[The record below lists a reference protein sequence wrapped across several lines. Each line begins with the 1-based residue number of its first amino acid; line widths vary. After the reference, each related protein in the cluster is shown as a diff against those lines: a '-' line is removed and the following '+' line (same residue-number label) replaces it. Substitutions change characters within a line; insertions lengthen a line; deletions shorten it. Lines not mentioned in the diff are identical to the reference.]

1 MATQL
6 ELGPLAS
13 RAAEKEVLRG
23 RRTANGNG
31 NGGKC
36 GWNHSAIARGILL
49 IEFCGALTLFAVA
62 VLSSFYI
69 PFIAVYIFFF
79 FCSACQRGAFLGAGR
94 LKAVLFAAA
103 ETINL
108 PMRCSS
114 CGSSTNSRLK
124 WKHDTAHTKRKRSP
138 FFLGSLP
145 SDSTRDQ

>member
-79 FCSACQRGAFLGAGR
+79 FFLLCLSTWRVSGGRPVEGCSFC
-94 LKAVLFAAA
+94 
-103 ETINL
+103 
-108 PMRCSS
+108 RC
-114 CGSSTNSRLK
+114 
-124 WKHDTAHTKRKRSP
+124 
-138 FFLGSLP
+138 
-145 SDSTRDQ
+145 